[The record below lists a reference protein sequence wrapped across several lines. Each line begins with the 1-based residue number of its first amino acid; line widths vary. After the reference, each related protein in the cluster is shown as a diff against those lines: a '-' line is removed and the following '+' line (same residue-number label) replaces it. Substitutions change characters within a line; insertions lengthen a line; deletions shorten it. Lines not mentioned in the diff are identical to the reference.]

1 MKELG
6 RNFLM
11 GKSIKE
17 KQVELCINFK
27 LTKCLE
33 VSYFKLSVA
42 FKEII
47 I

>member
-17 KQVELCINFK
+17 KQVELRINFE

-33 VSYFKLSVA
+33 VSYFKLSVP